1 VARWHWKLTLSA
13 LTVSRPDEEVG
24 TAVFNAAFPVL
35 PGKVD
40 AARDFAK
47 ETMGAQRSGYD
58 ESQKRSGITRE
69 TWSIQ
74 ETPDGS
80 AFVLVWFESPDPDK
94 SFAELAQDVSDFA
107 VWFRG
112 KVKEISGVDLAEPP
126 EQGGPEVV
134 LDWKA

>member
-1 VARWHWKLTLSA
+1 
-13 LTVSRPDEEVG
+13 
-24 TAVFNAAFPVL
+24 L

-40 AARDFAK
+40 AARAFAK
-47 ETMGAQRSGYD
+47 ETMGAERSGYD

-80 AFVLVWFESPDPDK
+80 VFVLVWFESPDPDK

-126 EQGGPEVV
+126 EQGVPKSSSTGRPD
-134 LDWKA
+134 LLRDRDRLP